1 MLQHG
6 WNLRT
11 FLLFGCPVMS
21 NSLWP
26 HGLQHARPPHLS
38 QSPRVCPS
46 ACPLYQW
53 CHPSIWSSDI
63 LFSCSQSFPA
73 SGTFPMSSAVCIRW
87 SNTGASASASVFPA
101 EYSGLISFKI
111 DWFDLLAV
119 QGILKNLLQHH
130 SSKALIPWHSS
141 FLTVQ
146 LSQLYMTTWKTIALT
161 IWTFVGRVMSLLFN
175 TCLGL

>member
-1 MLQHG
+1 MWTIHTIKYYSALKIRKSHHMLQHG

-38 QSPRVCPS
+38 QSPRVCPG

-53 CHPSIWSSDI
+53 CHPSISSSDI

-73 SGTFPMSSAVCIRW
+73 SGTFPMSQLF
-87 SNTGASASASVFPA
+87 ASGDQILELQLQHQYFQLSIQGWFPLRLT
-101 EYSGLISFKI
+101 GLIS
-111 DWFDLLAV
+111 LLSK
-119 QGILKNLLQHH
+119 GFSRIF
-130 SSKALIPWHSS
+130 SSTTVRRHRFPGARPSLRSS
-141 FLTVQ
+141 SDNYTRPL
-146 LSQLYMTTWKTIALT
+146 
-161 IWTFVGRVMSLLFN
+161 GRS
-175 TCLGL
+175 